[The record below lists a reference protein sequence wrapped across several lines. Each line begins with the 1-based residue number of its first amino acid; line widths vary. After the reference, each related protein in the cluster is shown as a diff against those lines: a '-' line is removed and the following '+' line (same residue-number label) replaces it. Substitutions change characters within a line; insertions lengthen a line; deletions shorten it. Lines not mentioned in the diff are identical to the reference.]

1 MWVMNMSFKSYNLS
15 EEMINALKKIGFHK
29 PTKVQKMVM
38 PLLLKDKKVI
48 VQSETG
54 SGKTHSFLVP
64 ILEKIDTTVPYPQAV
79 IISPTRELAEQLYQV
94 TVELSQ
100 KFNKDITVKRYIG
113 GTDRNR
119 SIEKSAN
126 QPHIVI
132 GTPGRIV
139 DLFSDNSVIRLDKSS
154 MIVFDEA
161 DMTFDGGFL
170 KDIDSIIS
178 KMAEDVQIMVFSAT
192 IPENM
197 RPFLIKYMEDVKVI
211 DLSQKDIGSKNVEH
225 VLIRT
230 RGASKEETL
239 LELLTIIQPF
249 LALVFANKKTRVD
262 ELYGLLTSKNYETG
276 LLHGDLEPRARKRA
290 IKQINDLKY
299 HYVCASDIAARGI
312 DITGVSHVVSIDIPN
327 NLEYYIHRAGR
338 TGRFDQ
344 TGISYIIY
352 DKDDIP
358 LIEKLESK
366 NIKFKHVEI
375 KKGDFAELGDFKAR
389 GKREFKTNENYELAK
404 LKVKAN
410 KKKVKPGYKKKF
422 NQKVNREMSKINRR
436 NNRKK

>member
-1 MWVMNMSFKSYNLS
+1 MSFKSYDLS
-15 EEMINALKKIGFHK
+15 KEMIDALKKIGFHK

-54 SGKTHSFLVP
+54 SGKTHSFLIP
-64 ILEKIDTTVPYPQAV
+64 ILEKIDPSVKFPQAV

-94 TVELSQ
+94 TQELCK
-100 KFNKDITVKRYIG
+100 KFNSDILVKRYIG

-119 SIEKSAN
+119 QVDKATN
-126 QPHIVI
+126 QPQIVI

-139 DLFSDNSVIRLDKSS
+139 DLFSENSVIRLDRANK
-154 MIVFDEA
+154 IVFDEA
-161 DMTFDGGFL
+161 DMTFDSGFL
-170 KDIDSIIS
+170 NDIDSIVS
-178 KMAEDVQIMVFSAT
+178 KMADDLQIMVFSAT

-211 DLSQKDIGSKNVEH
+211 DLSKKDIVAKNVEH

-230 RGASKEETL
+230 RGKSKEETL
-239 LELLTIIQPF
+239 LELLEIINPY
-249 LALVFANKKTRVD
+249 LALIFANKKTKVD
-262 ELYGLLTSKNYETG
+262 EVYHLLKENKFETG
-276 LLHGDLEPRARKRA
+276 LLHGDLEPRVRKRA
-290 IKQINDLKY
+290 IKQINELKF
-299 HYVCASDIAARGI
+299 HYVAASDIAARGI
-312 DITGVSHVVSIDIPN
+312 DIAGVSHVISIDIPN

-352 DKDDIP
+352 DKEDIP

-366 NIKFKHVEI
+366 NITFKHVEL
-375 KKGDFAELGDFKAR
+375 KKGEFVDLNEFKAR
-389 GKREFKTNENYELAK
+389 RKREVKMNENYETAK
-404 LKVKAN
+404 RKVKSN
-410 KKKVKPGYKKKF
+410 KKVKPGYKKKY
-422 NQKVNREMSKINRR
+422 NQKVKREMTKLNRR
-436 NNRKK
+436 NKGKK

>member
-1 MWVMNMSFKSYNLS
+1 
-15 EEMINALKKIGFHK
+15 MINALKKIGFHK

>member
-1 MWVMNMSFKSYNLS
+1 
-15 EEMINALKKIGFHK
+15 
-29 PTKVQKMVM
+29 
-38 PLLLKDKKVI
+38 
-48 VQSETG
+48 
-54 SGKTHSFLVP
+54 
-64 ILEKIDTTVPYPQAV
+64 
-79 IISPTRELAEQLYQV
+79 
-94 TVELSQ
+94 
-100 KFNKDITVKRYIG
+100 
-113 GTDRNR
+113 
-119 SIEKSAN
+119 
-126 QPHIVI
+126 
-132 GTPGRIV
+132 
-139 DLFSDNSVIRLDKSS
+139 